1 MDFPGFLAMTGAE
14 IANCGALPPR
24 LAYMSCHFSPYGT
37 GLSALPPSLPA
48 GSVLMLTDRTP
59 ISGHD
64 PCRIAGQLGEAAERL
79 GCSALVL
86 DLQRHSDEAPAVVEA
101 VLGLGCPVVVSQR
114 YALGLDCAV
123 LVDAPLLW
131 TPLSETLEPWKGRE
145 VWLETVCDSAL
156 VTVTETGS
164 RYEPFDGVPADPR
177 CDEAMHVLYEE
188 ALQDTCAR
196 FRLWRTEA
204 QLPAFVEEARLLGVT
219 EFLGLWQQLRS
230 L

>member
-1 MDFPGFLAMTGAE
+1 MDFPGFLAITGAE

-59 ISGHD
+59 ISAHD
-64 PCRIAGQLGEAAERL
+64 PRRIAEQLGEAVERL
-79 GCSALVL
+79 RCCALVL
-86 DLQRHSDEAPAVVEA
+86 DLQRHSDEAPALVEA

-131 TPLSETLEPWKGRE
+131 TPLSETLEPWKGRSI
-145 VWLETVCDSAL
+145 WLEAVTDSAL
-156 VTVTETGS
+156 VTVTEAGS
-164 RYEPFDGVPADPR
+164 RYEPFDSEPTDPK
-177 CDEAMHVLYEE
+177 CDEHQHVLYEE
-188 ALQDTCAR
+188 ALLLDRAEY
-196 FRLWRTEA
+196 RLWRDRA
-204 QLPAFVEEARLLGVT
+204 QLKEWMAEAADLGVA
-219 EFLGLWQQLRS
+219 EFIGLYQQLV
-230 L
+230 